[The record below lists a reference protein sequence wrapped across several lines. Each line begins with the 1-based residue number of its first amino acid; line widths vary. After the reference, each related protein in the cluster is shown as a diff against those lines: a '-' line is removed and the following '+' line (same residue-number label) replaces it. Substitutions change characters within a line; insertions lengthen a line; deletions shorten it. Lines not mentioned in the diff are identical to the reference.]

1 MEKGG
6 PMYVTEQLA
15 RENGR
20 DYALRTLKENIIRL
34 ELEPGSSIS
43 DREVASQLSL
53 SRTPV
58 REALLELAKSKVI
71 DIYPQ
76 KGSVVSLIDYELVEE
91 AYFIRNV
98 LETAVIELACKKAS
112 QDSLEELKSNI
123 KLQWFYHQERALD
136 KLMELDDEFH
146 CMLFKITGKMQTYEM
161 MKGMMVHFDRVR
173 NMALGTMKDRS
184 LIEDHQKILDA
195 VKSRDID
202 LAKSLMEKHLRRY
215 RVDEEEVRRRY
226 PGYFKPPGKL

>member
-1 MEKGG
+1 
-6 PMYVTEQLA
+6 MYVTEQLA

-98 LETAVIELACKKAS
+98 LETA
-112 QDSLEELKSNI
+112 
-123 KLQWFYHQERALD
+123 ER
-136 KLMELDDEFH
+136 H
-146 CMLFKITGKMQTYEM
+146 P
-161 MKGMMVHFDRVR
+161 R
-173 NMALGTMKDRS
+173 
-184 LIEDHQKILDA
+184 IL
-195 VKSRDID
+195 
-202 LAKSLMEKHLRRY
+202 
-215 RVDEEEVRRRY
+215 
-226 PGYFKPPGKL
+226 

>member
-1 MEKGG
+1 
-6 PMYVTEQLA
+6 MYVTEQLA

-98 LETAVIELACKKAS
+98 LETAVIELACRKAS

-123 KLQWFYHQERALD
+123 KLQWFYHQERAW
-136 KLMELDDEFH
+136 
-146 CMLFKITGKMQTYEM
+146 I
-161 MKGMMVHFDRVR
+161 
-173 NMALGTMKDRS
+173 N
-184 LIEDHQKILDA
+184 
-195 VKSRDID
+195 
-202 LAKSLMEKHLRRY
+202 
-215 RVDEEEVRRRY
+215 
-226 PGYFKPPGKL
+226 

>member
-1 MEKGG
+1 MRI
-6 PMYVTEQLA
+6 TEQLG

-20 DYALRTLKENIIRL
+20 DYALRMLKENIVRL

-43 DREVASQLSL
+43 DREVAARLSL

-58 REALLELAKSKVI
+58 REALLELAKSRVV

-76 KGSVVSLIDYELVEE
+76 RGSVVSLIDYDLVEE
-91 AYFIRNV
+91 AYFVRKV
-98 LETAVIELACKKAS
+98 LETAVVELACEKAA
-112 QDSLEELKSNI
+112 DSLPEDLEDNV
-123 KLQWFYHQERALD
+123 KLQRFYQQERNTE

-146 CMLFKITGKMQTYEM
+146 RLIFKAAGKMQAYEM

-173 NMALGTMKDRS
+173 NMALGTLKDKS
-184 LIEDHQKILDA
+184 LVEDHEKILEA
-195 VKSRDID
+195 VKEGDKNT
-202 LAKSLMEKHLRRY
+202 AKILMDKHLKRY

-226 PGYFKPPGKL
+226 PGYFKPAAG